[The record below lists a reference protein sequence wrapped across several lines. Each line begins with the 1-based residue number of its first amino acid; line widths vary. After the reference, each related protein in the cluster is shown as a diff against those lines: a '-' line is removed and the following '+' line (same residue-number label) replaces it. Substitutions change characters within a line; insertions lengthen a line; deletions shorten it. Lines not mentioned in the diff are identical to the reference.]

1 MEAGF
6 PEKIAIVGLG
16 LIGGSLALAI
26 KHASP
31 GIHIVG
37 VDFPQVLDLAQGK
50 GAIDEGFPP
59 AELAQAVGGA
69 TVVFLATPIKT
80 ILELIPRVAVAMSPG
95 AILTDVGSTKE
106 AICRLA
112 REVLPRGCYFIGGHP
127 LAGTEGKGFRAADP
141 FLFQNALY
149 ILTPL
154 PDAKE
159 ALPRLTRYVEAL
171 GAIPVVMDPER
182 HDEIAAYVSH
192 LPQLTAVALVNTV
205 GRKEG
210 MLPFAAGGFR
220 DLTRIASSPYE
231 IWRDILA
238 TNAERIEQALK
249 DMVRELSRLRE
260 TLRGGLEEEFV
271 RARAL
276 RASIPKRAKGFS
288 GEFPSVRV
296 VVPDRIG
303 ALAEVTGAL
312 GKAGIN
318 IKDLELMRVR
328 EGIGGT
334 FRIYVERHQEAEE
347 AVRVLRAAGYEA
359 EVVD

>member
-26 KHASP
+26 KHAFP
-31 GIHIVG
+31 EVHVVG
-37 VDFPQVLDLAQGK
+37 VDFSPILELAREK

-59 AELAQAVGGA
+59 AKVAQAVQGTA
-69 TVVFLATPIKT
+69 LVFLATPINT
-80 ILELIPRVAVAMSPG
+80 ILELIPRVATAMSPG

-106 AICRLA
+106 AICRRA
-112 REVLPRGCYFIGGHP
+112 QETVPRGCYFIGGHP

-159 ALPRLTRYVEAL
+159 AVPRLTAYVEAL

-238 TNAERIEQALK
+238 TNAGRIERALEE
-249 DMVRELSRLRE
+249 MIRELSRLRKA
-260 TLRGGLEEEFV
+260 LRGGLEEEFV

-334 FRIYVERHQEAEE
+334 FRIYVEGRKEAEE
-347 AVRVLRAAGYEA
+347 AARVLRTAGYEA
-359 EVVD
+359 EAVD

>member
-1 MEAGF
+1 MAA
-6 PEKIAIVGLG
+6 KR
-16 LIGGSLALAI
+16 
-26 KHASP
+26 ASP
-31 GIHIVG
+31 GTNVVG
-37 VDFPQVLDLAQGK
+37 VDFPDVLEDAHRK
-50 GAIDEGFPP
+50 EAIDEGFPP
-59 AELAQAVGGA
+59 GEVARAVREA
-69 TVVFLATPIKT
+69 AVVFLATPIKT
-80 ILELIPRVAVAMSPG
+80 ILDLIPQVARAMSLG

-106 AICRLA
+106 EICRVA
-112 REVLPRGCYFIGGHP
+112 QETVPRGCYFVGGHP
-127 LAGTEGKGFRAADP
+127 LTGSEGKGFRAADP

-149 ILTPL
+149 VLTPL
-154 PDAKE
+154 PEAE
-159 ALPRLTRYVEAL
+159 GALPLLTAFVEAL
-171 GAIPVVMDPER
+171 GAIPVVMDPKR

-192 LPQLTAVALVNTV
+192 LPQLIAVALVNTV
-205 GRKEG
+205 GKKEG

-231 IWRDILA
+231 IWQDILA
-238 TNAERIEQALK
+238 TNAGRIEQALD
-249 DMVRELSRLRE
+249 DMIRELSRLRE
-260 TLRGGLEEEFV
+260 ALREGLEEDFA

-276 RASIPKRAKGFS
+276 RASIPKRAKGFAE
-288 GEFPSVRV
+288 EFPSIKV
-296 VVPDRIG
+296 VVPDRVG

-347 AVRVLRAAGYEA
+347 AARVLKDAGYEA

>member
-1 MEAGF
+1 M
-6 PEKIAIVGLG
+6 
-16 LIGGSLALAI
+16 AI

-59 AELAQAVGGA
+59 AELAQAVGEA

-159 ALPRLTRYVEAL
+159 ACH
-171 GAIPVVMDPER
+171 G
-182 HDEIAAYVSH
+182 
-192 LPQLTAVALVNTV
+192 
-205 GRKEG
+205 
-210 MLPFAAGGFR
+210 
-220 DLTRIASSPYE
+220 
-231 IWRDILA
+231 
-238 TNAERIEQALK
+238 
-249 DMVRELSRLRE
+249 
-260 TLRGGLEEEFV
+260 
-271 RARAL
+271 
-276 RASIPKRAKGFS
+276 
-288 GEFPSVRV
+288 
-296 VVPDRIG
+296 
-303 ALAEVTGAL
+303 
-312 GKAGIN
+312 
-318 IKDLELMRVR
+318 
-328 EGIGGT
+328 
-334 FRIYVERHQEAEE
+334 
-347 AVRVLRAAGYEA
+347 
-359 EVVD
+359 